1 MGGHNRKEQAVLVD
15 ACLDKNILWIT
26 SIFEGCDDAVMRKII
41 MGPQKLGIYVI
52 YMDSMYD
59 RDLVDGVLLK
69 NLLFDVDGIPE
80 EDAGDFIVRRC
91 LATADIK
98 KVKQLDKMVDEVLKG
113 NTGILIDGMPEAVI
127 ISSKNLPG
135 RGVQSA
141 ETEVSVRGSKES
153 FTESFRTNTV
163 LIRRRIR
170 DTRLKAKQMTIGVRS
185 RTDVAVMYMDDLV
198 RPRILEEILR
208 KLDGFRVDAI
218 LDSGSLEQLT
228 EDKWYSPFPQF
239 QATERPDKAA
249 SALLEG
255 RIVLVVDN
263 SPMVLLLPATFS
275 CFFQAS
281 DDYYNRWDVAC
292 FVRMLRYGAAAAA
305 MLLPGL
311 YIALAG
317 FHPEALPLSFALSFA
332 ASREG
337 VPFSLPLEV
346 LVMEIAFELLRE
358 AGIRLPGPMG
368 STLGIVGGLIIGQAA
383 VDAHIV
389 SPVVVIIVALTA
401 LSAFTVPND
410 LFASAFRMIKFYFII
425 AAAIGGFAGL
435 TAAMLTVMIH
445 LAGLKSFGVPYMM
458 PFVSAEMAPEGRWQD
473 TVVKS
478 PGSQMYERPFFTK
491 EGHRRRLRK
500 EKNGR

>member
-1 MGGHNRKEQAVLVD
+1 MGGYRQKSQDPMVD
-15 ACLDKNILWIT
+15 TCLDKNIQWMT

-41 MGPQKLGIYVI
+41 MGPQRLGLYVI

-59 RDLVDGVLLK
+59 RDLVDGVLIK
-69 NLLFDVDGIPE
+69 NLLFDVAELPE
-80 EDAGDFIVRRC
+80 KDAGDFIVRRC

-98 KVKQLDKMVDEVLKG
+98 KQKKLDAVVDEVLKG
-113 NTGILIDGMPEAVI
+113 NTAILIDGMSEAVI
-127 ISSKNLPG
+127 ISSKDLPG
-135 RGVQSA
+135 RGVSEA

-185 RTDVAVMYMDDLV
+185 KTDVAVMYMDDLV
-198 RPRILEEILR
+198 RPEILNEILE
-208 KLDGFRVDAI
+208 KLQSFKVDAI
-218 LDSGSLEQLT
+218 LDGGSLEQLT
-228 EDKWYSPFPQF
+228 EDEWYSPFPQF

-263 SPMVLLLPATFS
+263 SPMVLLLPAAFS

-281 DDYYNRWDVAC
+281 DDYYNRWDAAC
-292 FVRMLRYGAAAAA
+292 FVRLLRYGAAAAA

-337 VPFSLPLEV
+337 VPFSLPVEV
-346 LVMEIAFELLRE
+346 LVMELAFELLRE

-410 LFASAFRMIKFYFII
+410 LFASAFRMIKFYCII
-425 AAAIGGFAGL
+425 AAAIGGFVGL
-435 TAAMLTVMIH
+435 TAAVLTVLIH
-445 LAGLKSFGVPYMM
+445 LTGLKSLGVPYMT
-458 PFVSAEMAPEGRWQD
+458 PFVSAEMAPEGKWQD
-473 TVVKS
+473 TIVKS
-478 PGSQMYERPFFTK
+478 PGNRMYERPFFTK

-500 EKNGR
+500 EKK